1 MARLVSTIVL
11 LFFLGLLPGMRTC
24 AQDFVHWH
32 LVKNLNVA
40 NGLEQNT
47 IRSIYFDAHTGFV
60 WLATEGGLIR
70 YDGVDTKSYTIRNLP
85 LLRSSRI
92 YGFCQTNDD
101 HVLAIEKSGTVMEI
115 DSNDAFI
122 RPDLNMGW
130 MNALDRLIRNL
141 ASIEREKNNSSKTVA
156 YATPDFNSLVWLND
170 SLCLT
175 SSATHFYIFN
185 GTTLVHD
192 WKKPKPGNATFL
204 LDKEKVYI
212 LNSDATGI
220 SLELPGLRMQ
230 KISAPQDIFK
240 KGKPQLFQF
249 SNGVPLLFNQG
260 KVYRIRFV
268 GNQVTAEFLAQLPDC
283 PDNVISLVY
292 DPDNEQIYCGTPSN
306 GLYIYKK
313 SPFYTYQFGKPSG
326 PNKQPVYNP
335 YLDNIYSCLL
345 LNDSLLL
352 TSSSVLVNLHTR
364 ATKVLPAHFYN
375 LTMATKD
382 GYVIAWIY
390 AHVPD
395 GLLVKLKA
403 SDLSEE
409 KTYPAIRNVHAI
421 YKASNNEIWVAGTD
435 FLYRV
440 RGDSLIPFFDLR
452 KLPNAPPDGFQYLF
466 EAPRSH
472 FIFGANA
479 NTVCR
484 IDTAGRKVQTLFHL
498 DRSIIR
504 MPYID
509 TSGLCWVPTYGDGIY
524 CYDLRENRLYKPS
537 IANTPGLAHSHC
549 FIDDG
554 AGNFLI
560 PTNNGLYRINRE
572 ALNAAC
578 RKPGTSLVYQYFD
591 VTNSLSGNEFNGGC
605 SPAYNKLPNG
615 DLLLPSLNGL
625 VRVSP
630 SLLSE
635 PIAYPLFIEN
645 ITTPDSLYPYSK
657 SLNFR
662 PSERFLNF
670 ALSFGQWDYTNFSGI
685 YYRLDGAKDW
695 TYLPTSDRKI
705 RLAYLTGG
713 NHILEIKK
721 QFGLS
726 GGKISTLTIPFT
738 VGRNPS
744 EKPVI
749 WFLAALCFVGFI
761 WLVAYLINVQLK
773 LKNIT
778 LEEKIREKT
787 AELVAKNRDLENTLL
802 KLNDAFGRLEK
813 QGLFQRKLIALINH
827 DIMVPLRYI
836 SKVSTQ
842 LINYREKLSKKS
854 SEEAIEEINTTSI
867 GLSYLSENIIQWIT
881 LQEESYE
888 LKPSSFNLRRLVDE
902 LLILHRHLAD
912 EKGNTID
919 IGIPDSFVCFH
930 DPVLVRVIL
939 HNLLLN
945 ANKFTSQGTVTVT
958 AYPQN
963 GEICLIINDTGM
975 GMSPEMVVRLNDRE
989 PVDSN
994 IGTNEETGWG
1004 IGYRLIMEMLR
1015 LSRGKMHIESARGHG
1030 TSITILLPPL

>member
-1 MARLVSTIVL
+1 M
-11 LFFLGLLPGMRTC
+11 
-24 AQDFVHWH
+24 
-32 LVKNLNVA
+32 
-40 NGLEQNT
+40 
-47 IRSIYFDAHTGFV
+47 
-60 WLATEGGLIR
+60 
-70 YDGVDTKSYTIRNLP
+70 
-85 LLRSSRI
+85 
-92 YGFCQTNDD
+92 
-101 HVLAIEKSGTVMEI
+101 
-115 DSNDAFI
+115 
-122 RPDLNMGW
+122 
-130 MNALDRLIRNL
+130 
-141 ASIEREKNNSSKTVA
+141 
-156 YATPDFNSLVWLND
+156 
-170 SLCLT
+170 
-175 SSATHFYIFN
+175 
-185 GTTLVHD
+185 
-192 WKKPKPGNATFL
+192 
-204 LDKEKVYI
+204 
-212 LNSDATGI
+212 
-220 SLELPGLRMQ
+220 
-230 KISAPQDIFK
+230 
-240 KGKPQLFQF
+240 
-249 SNGVPLLFNQG
+249 
-260 KVYRIRFV
+260 
-268 GNQVTAEFLAQLPDC
+268 
-283 PDNVISLVY
+283 
-292 DPDNEQIYCGTPSN
+292 
-306 GLYIYKK
+306 
-313 SPFYTYQFGKPSG
+313 
-326 PNKQPVYNP
+326 
-335 YLDNIYSCLL
+335 
-345 LNDSLLL
+345 
-352 TSSSVLVNLHTR
+352 
-364 ATKVLPAHFYN
+364 YN
-375 LTMATKD
+375 LTMAAKD
-382 GYVIAWIY
+382 GYVLAWIY

-409 KTYPAIRNVHAI
+409 KLYPTIRNVHAI
-421 YKASNNEIWVAGTD
+421 YKANNKEIWVAGAD
-435 FLYRV
+435 FLYRL
-440 RGDSLIPFFDLR
+440 RGDSLIPFLELR
-452 KLPNAPPDGFQYLF
+452 KLANAPPDGFQYLF
-466 EAPRSH
+466 EEPGSH
-472 FIFGANA
+472 FLYGANA
-479 NTVCR
+479 NTVFR
-484 IDTAGRKVQTLFHL
+484 IDTAGHKIQPLFHL

-537 IANTPGLAHSHC
+537 ISNTPGLAHSHC

-560 PTNNGLYRINRE
+560 PTNNGLYRINRI
-572 ALNAAC
+572 ALAAAC

-615 DLLLPSLNGL
+615 DLLVPSLNGL

-630 SLLSE
+630 ALLAE
-635 PIAYPLFIEN
+635 PTAYPLFIEN
-645 ITTPDSLYPYSK
+645 IATPDTFFPYSR
-657 SLNFR
+657 SLSFGS
-662 PSERFLNF
+662 SERFLTF

-695 TYLPTSDRKI
+695 TYLPTGDRKI

-713 NHILEIKK
+713 DHTLEIKK

-726 GGKISTLTIPFT
+726 GSKISTLTVPFT
-738 VGRNPS
+738 IGRNPT

-749 WFLAALCFVGFI
+749 WFLAALCFVGFV

-773 LKNIT
+773 IKNLS

-787 AELVAKNRDLENTLL
+787 AEIMAKNHDLENTLS

-813 QGLFQRKLIALINH
+813 QGHFQRKLIALINH

-912 EKGNTID
+912 EKGNTIE
-919 IGIPDSFVCFH
+919 IGIPNSFVCYH

-945 ANKFTSQGTVTVT
+945 ANKFTSQGSVTVT
-958 AYPQN
+958 AYPEN

-975 GMSPEMVVRLNDRE
+975 GMSPEMVARLNDRE

-1004 IGYRLIMEMLR
+1004 IGYRLILEMLR
-1015 LSRGKMHIESARGHG
+1015 LSRGKMQVESARGHG